1 MYIVSKY
8 LSTYMRLFLTLI
20 SVCCFSW
27 SCNFSIILVQ
37 EKKINSI
44 FHYFGGFVWRIFFTF
59 VSKNFLHK
67 TWMKCGLGLKS
78 AMFRFSIK
86 TSDSALLTKPQRAE
100 KKWRA
105 AKWRRR
111 RDREQ
116 EIGENWAKNPPKI
129 GAGEKYGNRE
139 VKSLAR

>member
-1 MYIVSKY
+1 
-8 LSTYMRLFLTLI
+8 MRLFLTLI

-27 SCNFSIILVQ
+27 SCNFSIILS
-37 EKKINSI
+37 KGKIKLNFSQI
-44 FHYFGGFVWRIFFTF
+44 FNILADFWEAFYLCQQ
-59 VSKNFLHK
+59 NFLHK

-86 TSDSALLTKPQRAE
+86 TSDSALLAKPQRAE

-111 RDREQ
+111 REREQ
-116 EIGENWAKNPPKI
+116 EIGENWVKNPPKI
-129 GAGEKYGNRE
+129 RAGEKYGDRE